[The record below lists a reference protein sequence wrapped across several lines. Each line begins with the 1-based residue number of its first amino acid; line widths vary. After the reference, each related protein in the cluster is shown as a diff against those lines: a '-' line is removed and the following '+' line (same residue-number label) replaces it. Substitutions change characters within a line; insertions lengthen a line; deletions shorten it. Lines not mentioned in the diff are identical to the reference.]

1 MLAIFSSN
9 SNIWTQNKQHTLY
22 RMPGAQMKK
31 LGMVLA
37 AAGLGGLAV
46 YTSPWKNELPKD
58 KDRSRTNNVKFP
70 ESKMPPIRQDM
81 LEKPQGPKEEC
92 NKN

>member
-1 MLAIFSSN
+1 MLN
-9 SNIWTQNKQHTLY
+9 
-22 RMPGAQMKK
+22 RMPAAQIKT
-31 LGMVLA
+31 LRMVLA

-46 YTSPWKNELPKD
+46 YTAPWKKEVPKD
-58 KDRSRTNNVKFP
+58 KERSRTDNVKFP
-70 ESKMPPIRQDM
+70 ESKIPPIRQDM